1 MKDKKTKVVKAKS
14 KKGKK
19 KLSKKTTKK
28 SADSVDDPAII
39 VIDDNLEVDQ
49 EKEMEERKAYL
60 EEARSQDSG
69 DWLNIYPFY
78 WVIENMRA
86 LCLITIK
93 PGTIDKVITLLVKK
107 RKIAKEILPVTGR
120 ADVCVL
126 LNGSI
131 DDINTT
137 VMDFKKINYIVST
150 ETLIEME
157 VDLGW

>member
-1 MKDKKTKVVKAKS
+1 
-14 KKGKK
+14 
-19 KLSKKTTKK
+19 
-28 SADSVDDPAII
+28 
-39 VIDDNLEVDQ
+39 
-49 EKEMEERKAYL
+49 
-60 EEARSQDSG
+60 
-69 DWLNIYPFY
+69 
-78 WVIENMRA
+78 MRA

-93 PGTIDKVITLLVKK
+93 PGTIDKVITSLMKK

-131 DDINTT
+131 DNINIT
-137 VMDFKKINYIVST
+137 VMDFKKINCIVST

>member
-1 MKDKKTKVVKAKS
+1 
-14 KKGKK
+14 
-19 KLSKKTTKK
+19 
-28 SADSVDDPAII
+28 
-39 VIDDNLEVDQ
+39 
-49 EKEMEERKAYL
+49 
-60 EEARSQDSG
+60 
-69 DWLNIYPFY
+69 
-78 WVIENMRA
+78 MRA

-93 PGTIDKVITLLVKK
+93 PGTIDKVITSLGKK

-131 DDINTT
+131 DNINTT
-137 VMDFKKINYIVST
+137 VIDFKKIDNIVST